1 MTLNNLVLPPVQIKK
16 EKLDK
21 HMKRLIVIG
30 ITTVALA
37 AGAVAEDQVPKRA
50 AAKGNNRAT
59 TATTSARTNAGANAH
74 ARQFSARQNTSTRA
88 TNRPAT
94 VNTQNNARVNRQAT
108 INAQNNMRGNR
119 VTARERNVAREQN
132 IRRAQT
138 TNNTAVT
145 ANNGRVASREA
156 LRGQRAQQRSV
167 NATTTNRNVTVN
179 RTRNVNRN
187 VTVVNNW
194 RSAQFAGRPYTA
206 FRNYH
211 RSWHDRGWWDTHY
224 GNSLIFVFGA
234 PYFWNT
240 GYWYPAWG
248 YNPGYAYPYDGPI
261 YGASTLTPDQIVMNV
276 QAQLRDEGYYDGP
289 IDGVLGSQTRYAL
302 AAFQA
307 DHGLAVTS
315 AVDEPTLST
324 LGLS

>member
-1 MTLNNLVLPPVQIKK
+1 
-16 EKLDK
+16 
-21 HMKRLIVIG
+21 MKRLIITG

-37 AGAVAEDQVPKRA
+37 AAAVAEDQVPKRA
-50 AAKGNNRAT
+50 ASRGANRAT
-59 TATTSARTNAGANAH
+59 AATTTARTNTGANTR

-88 TNRPAT
+88 LNRQAT
-94 VNTQNNARVNRQAT
+94 VNTQNTVRA
-108 INAQNNMRGNR
+108 NR

-132 IRRAQT
+132 FRRAQT
-138 TNNTAVT
+138 TTTTPVVTNTT
-145 ANNGRVASREA
+145 TGGRVARREA
-156 LRGQRAQQRSV
+156 LREQRAQQRFVSP
-167 NATTTNRNVTVN
+167 TTTNRNVVVN

-187 VTVVNNW
+187 VTLVNNW

-211 RSWHDRGWWDTHY
+211 RAWHDRGWWDAHY
-224 GNSLIFVFGA
+224 GPSLTFVFGA
-234 PYFWNT
+234 PYFWSG

-261 YGASTLTPDQIVMNV
+261 YGAQTLSPEQIVMNV
-276 QAQLRDEGYYDGP
+276 QAQLQRDGYYDGP
-289 IDGVLGSQTRYAL
+289 IDGLLGPNTRYAL

-324 LGLS
+324 LGLV